1 MKLIW
6 IHTYVTGSAFNKR
19 TIESVH
25 HVYDDA
31 LEQQTLLGGTVEEF
45 RQMPTI
51 AWFREQYL
59 QQPKTEPE
67 LIQVMG
73 RGLRGTMA
81 KCIMFDFKDGE
92 KK

>member
-1 MKLIW
+1 MKTIW

-25 HVYDDA
+25 HVHSEA
-31 LEQQTLLGGTVEEF
+31 LEQQTLLGGTVDEF
-45 RQMPTI
+45 NQAPTI

-59 QQPKTEPE
+59 QQPKSDPQ

-81 KCIMFDFKDGE
+81 KCIMVDFNDGE